1 MYRRSMHTAAQHT
14 WDSGLSGK
22 ALVYPSALHLGQQP
36 FNFLE
41 STTCPDLEEAT
52 RTRNS
57 LADNSVLVV
66 QSGQVD
72 INEREARA
80 EVIQDHGVCV
90 PQGLLEVFHHLN
102 EVLATS
108 YLEAETV
115 RQRWVRT
122 AKVHRDLRTIPKSH
136 QPRPHKDDGVSW
148 ATILAM
154 RPKGQEN
161 V

>member
-1 MYRRSMHTAAQHT
+1 MYQSV
-14 WDSGLSGK
+14 LC
-22 ALVYPSALHLGQQP
+22 LGQQP
-36 FNFLE
+36 FSFLE

-52 RTRNS
+52 RTSNS
-57 LADNSVLVV
+57 LADNNVLVV
-66 QSGQVD
+66 QSGQVG
-72 INEREARA
+72 INKREASA

-90 PQGLLEVFHHLN
+90 PQGLLEAFHHVN

-108 YLEAETV
+108 YLEVETM
-115 RQRWVRT
+115 RAQWART
-122 AKVHRDLRTIPKSH
+122 PKVHRDLRTIMDPKSH
-136 QPRPHKDDGVSW
+136 KPRPRKDDRVSW

>member
-1 MYRRSMHTAAQHT
+1 MHTTAQHT
-14 WDSGLSGK
+14 WASILSGE
-22 ALVYPSALHLGQQP
+22 ALVYRSVLLFGQQP

-52 RTRNS
+52 RTSNS
-57 LADNSVLVV
+57 LADHSVLVV
-66 QSGQVD
+66 QSGEVD
-72 INEREARA
+72 VNEREASA

-90 PQGLLEVFHHLN
+90 PQGLLEVFYHLN

-115 RQRWVRT
+115 RGQWART
-122 AKVHRDLRTIPKSH
+122 AKVQGDLRTITDPSH
-136 QPRPHKDDGVSW
+136 KPRPHKDDQVSW